1 MNFAPFLSSS
11 TAEHSAVNRRVVC
24 SNQTWGA
31 RKTPFCPSDR
41 GVFFN
46 EICPGSRGRCPHRP
60 ACCVI
65 RHSPAAL
72 VAMYSAWFA
81 MAPSALPH
89 PHCAPTPSWLL
100 SARRRGLRFT
110 CGAFCGK
117 RRSLLR
123 RASSPQKVT
132 LASATPFLTRA
143 LRLSLRYQPFAGNPA
158 YTIFGKGTS
167 RRCQPFA
174 GNPAYTIFGKGTQMP
189 PICHPALRPT
199 E

>member
-1 MNFAPFLSSS
+1 MICKRHNGKDAISGTFVLVGADFASLAALSAESAVRCSVAPPLRKRSRARCGCSVANALSSAR
-11 TAEHSAVNRRVVC
+11 TALRSQRLLRL
-24 SNQTWGA
+24 
-31 RKTPFCPSDR
+31 RL
-41 GVFFN
+41 
-46 EICPGSRGRCPHRP
+46 
-60 ACCVI
+60 I
-65 RHSPAAL
+65 RHCSP
-72 VAMYSAWFA
+72 V
-81 MAPSALPH
+81 PSR
-89 PHCAPTPSWLL
+89 LL

>member
-72 VAMYSAWFA
+72 VAMHFALFA

-143 LRLSLRYQPFAGNPA
+143 LRLSLRYQPFAGTPVDTLFGEG
-158 YTIFGKGTS
+158 TIKNAPPVILSFCEGS
-167 RRCQPFA
+167 RVQA
-174 GNPAYTIFGKGTQMP
+174 GDSS
-189 PICHPALRPT
+189 ALRAS